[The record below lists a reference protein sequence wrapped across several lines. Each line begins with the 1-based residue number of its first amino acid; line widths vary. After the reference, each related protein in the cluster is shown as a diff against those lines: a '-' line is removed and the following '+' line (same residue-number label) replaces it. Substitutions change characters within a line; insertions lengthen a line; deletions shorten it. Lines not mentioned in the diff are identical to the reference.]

1 MEKCEILASHGN
13 DNDDH
18 PVVEKPLEKSNNV
31 QQSNNDYSNINNN
44 NVENVDEKISK
55 PEQSPL
61 SKPPNDD
68 RSSSSSFIHQIRA
81 QLLGIR
87 FLRNERKGFEQ
98 EVERSMHQ
106 LKVNHEMN
114 NNQMVDYYLP
124 QIEINIPHTINDFV
138 QIEFVDYHESSGKQ
152 LEKFFSSIR
161 KCNEEFF
168 DNLHPN
174 DLQSVRR
181 SLLIHPIR
189 ILVNQLF
196 LYRGQLNTPVEQ
208 CLTMT
213 TIFSPP
219 SSQPASSTTSK
230 QQQNRYQ
237 QCLITQFESPA
248 VVTDVLNVFRK
259 LHGIMNQF
267 QPLSTNTVVSRVN
280 EFKVVMNAE
289 VEIQE
294 EITEG
299 KWQTCPREKDSF
311 KIRTNVD
318 KRIII
323 NLQQDLTH
331 HNFPMIRIERCFGML
346 LSPGRN
352 VSPNQMV
359 AIGLNS
365 MSSSIPNPESTP
377 TQSQW
382 QIVASWIPT
391 EIDSDHLNT
400 ETARNS
406 RVYFTIALDLILEN
420 IEEPIRFIFES
431 KAKIIPTS
439 ISTTE
444 KFLKN
449 LANLSKNSQRF
460 MHESF
465 SLIVRQR
472 PDMHGRIIYEVISCL
487 SSTQIAMQKQ
497 RLALQLNLNK
507 ISESSKENST
517 PTPGSPL
524 PEDEPPE
531 DDDEPLQSGSG
542 SVRREC
548 SLNEIQAWHNILE
561 KWNKENLSVRP
572 RQMASMIRRGG
583 IPQAL
588 RPEIWQLLSRAHE
601 IEEKILPKYKLFVTQ
616 ESSYE
621 SIILRDI
628 SRTFTAH
635 EKFRDSGSEQQESL
649 FRICKAYSN
658 YDAEIGYCQG
668 LSYLIAALLLNMPE
682 EQAFLVLVQ
691 IMYRYGLRDLF
702 KSGLEN
708 LHCKF
713 YQLERL
719 LDEQI
724 PELYCHFIDLH
735 IEAHMYA
742 SQWFL
747 TLFTTKFT
755 LNVVF
760 MIIDLFLLDE
770 MDVILQI
777 ALGLLQ
783 MSKNDLL
790 ALDFEGIMK
799 YFRVTLPKLYR
810 NDDSARELIRKSIK
824 INVKKAKK
832 YEAHYKE
839 WQEKNRD
846 PFEILQTENKRLMQT
861 VARLEQENDDQALE
875 LLGLCQSKIRMK
887 IEVDRAEDK
896 ADTLNGLLL
905 QTRTKLV
912 DSEDDRKQLGE
923 ELKNLKDKYRHEIDR
938 FELKAKNDRKIIEEY
953 KQICR
958 NYQEKYE
965 KCREDSSRM
974 MEKILDDIKTCHN
987 CAEIVDKIIHSEND
1001 DSINLNN
1008 NHNNSNGQY
1017 EEQDQAKQDLYR
1029 RIADLESELIKT
1041 KIALA
1046 ESEDR
1051 NGQLV
1056 GKLHSTNSE
1065 LNLLKAQNDERAAM
1079 ANNTWFSK
1087 TLSSLRDAAT
1097 SSSSSSTQ
1105 TKHQHNQ
1112 VKQSNSISSGIASS
1126 STESSSSNSQQTNQN
1141 NEPQQSNTNNKFRRN
1156 SSQSE
1161 H

>member
-1 MEKCEILASHGN
+1 MMENVNEIPALHG
-13 DNDDH
+13 DDYH
-18 PVVEKPLEKSNNV
+18 HHSDVVEKPLEKIDVDNN
-31 QQSNNDYSNINNN
+31 SINNN
-44 NVENVDEKISK
+44 NNNNENGNEKMIETKISK
-55 PEQSPL
+55 SEQSL
-61 SKPPNDD
+61 SDNNKQSYNKT
-68 RSSSSSFIHQIRA
+68 FMYQIRT

-87 FLRNERKGFEQ
+87 FLQNERKGFEQ
-98 EVERSMHQ
+98 EVERSMHK

-114 NNQMVDYYLP
+114 AIDNGDLP
-124 QIEINIPHTINDFV
+124 EILINIPHTINDFV
-138 QIEFVDYHESSGKQ
+138 IIEFVNKTMDD
-152 LEKFFSSIR
+152 EKLFSLIQ

-174 DLQSVRR
+174 DVQIVRDA
-181 SLLIHPIR
+181 LLIHPIR

-196 LYRGQLNTPVEQ
+196 LYRGQLNTPVER

-213 TIFSPP
+213 TIFSLLSSP
-219 SSQPASSTTSK
+219 STAK
-230 QQQNRYQ
+230 QRQQNRYQ
-237 QCLITQFESPA
+237 QCLIAQFESPA
-248 VVTDVLNVFRK
+248 QVTDVLNVFRK

-267 QPLSTNTVVSRVN
+267 QPLSTNIVVSRVN
-280 EFKVVMNAE
+280 EYKIVMNAE

-294 EITEG
+294 EISDG

-311 KIRTNVD
+311 KIRTNID

-331 HNFPMIRIERCFGML
+331 YNFPMIRIERCFGML

-365 MSSSIPNPESTP
+365 MSSSIPNPETAP

-400 ETARNS
+400 ETTRSS

-439 ISTTE
+439 ISATE
-444 KFLKN
+444 KFWKN
-449 LANLSKNSQRF
+449 LANLSKNSQHY

-472 PDMHGRIIYEVISCL
+472 PDMHGRIIYDVISCL

-497 RLALQLNLNK
+497 RLSLQLNLNK

-517 PTPGSPL
+517 PTPSSPL
-524 PEDEPPE
+524 PEEEQQHDNNNN

-548 SLNEIQAWHNILE
+548 SQNEIQAWHNIME

-572 RQMASMIRRGG
+572 RQLANMIRRGG

-588 RPEIWQLLSRAHE
+588 RPEIWQLLSGAHE

-635 EKFRDSGSEQQESL
+635 EKFRDSGSDQQESL

-658 YDAEIGYCQG
+658 YDSEIGYCQG

-682 EQAFLVLVQ
+682 EQAFLVLIQ

-747 TLFTTKFT
+747 TLFTTKFP

-760 MIIDLFLLDE
+760 RIIDLFLLDE

-799 YFRVTLPKLYR
+799 YFRVTLPKIYR
-810 NDDSARELIRKSIK
+810 VDDSAAQLIKKSIK
-824 INVKKAKK
+824 INVKKSKK
-832 YEAHYKE
+832 YEAQFKE

-846 PFEILQTENKRLMQT
+846 PLEILQTENKRLMQT
-861 VARLEQENDDQALE
+861 VARLEQENDDQAME
-875 LLGLCQSKIRMK
+875 LIGLCQSKIRMK

-896 ADTLNGLLL
+896 ADTLNNLLL

-912 DSEDDRKQLGE
+912 DSDDDRKQLNE

-938 FELKAKNDRKIIEEY
+938 FELETKNERKIIEEY
-953 KQICR
+953 KQICK

-965 KCREDSSRM
+965 KCREDSNKM
-974 MEKILDDIKTCHN
+974 MEKILNEIKTCQN
-987 CAEIVDKIIHSEND
+987 CTEIVRKIMHSETDN
-1001 DSINLNN
+1001 SIDQN
-1008 NHNNSNGQY
+1008 NHSSNGQIE
-1017 EEQDQAKQDLYR
+1017 EEQDKAKQDLYR
-1029 RIADLESELIKT
+1029 RIVDLESELIKT

-1051 NGQLV
+1051 NGQLM
-1056 GKLHSTNSE
+1056 GKLHSTTSE
-1065 LNLLKAQNDERAAM
+1065 LNLLKAENDERAAM
-1079 ANNTWFSK
+1079 ANNTWFTK
-1087 TLSSLRDAAT
+1087 TLLSFRDAT
-1097 SSSSSSTQ
+1097 NSSSSSSSSTQ
-1105 TKHQHNQ
+1105 TKH

-1126 STESSSSNSQQTNQN
+1126 LSNESSLNNSQQTNQTNN
-1141 NEPQQSNTNNKFRRN
+1141 NEPQKSNMNNKFRRN

>member
-219 SSQPASSTTSK
+219 SSQPAS
-230 QQQNRYQ
+230 
-237 QCLITQFESPA
+237 I
-248 VVTDVLNVFRK
+248 TDVLNVFRK

-289 VEIQE
+289 KEN
-294 EITEG
+294 G
-299 KWQTCPREKDSF
+299 KHVHEKKDSF

-548 SLNEIQAWHNILE
+548 SQNEIQAWHNILE

-1046 ESEDR
+1046 ESED
-1051 NGQLV
+1051 
-1056 GKLHSTNSE
+1056 
-1065 LNLLKAQNDERAAM
+1065 
-1079 ANNTWFSK
+1079 
-1087 TLSSLRDAAT
+1087 
-1097 SSSSSSTQ
+1097 
-1105 TKHQHNQ
+1105 
-1112 VKQSNSISSGIASS
+1112 QS
-1126 STESSSSNSQQTNQN
+1126 SSSSNSQQTNQN
-1141 NEPQQSNTNNKFRRN
+1141 NEPQQSNINNKFRRN